1 MRPRCAYPQPLLQNH
16 REAGSGPGLWRA
28 GNGYDTHMGAH
39 VLEMVLMLLAFI
51 AVVIG
56 AAYVFALTAERE
68 PRETSRPRSSA
79 HR

>member
-1 MRPRCAYPQPLLQNH
+1 
-16 REAGSGPGLWRA
+16 
-28 GNGYDTHMGAH
+28 MGAH